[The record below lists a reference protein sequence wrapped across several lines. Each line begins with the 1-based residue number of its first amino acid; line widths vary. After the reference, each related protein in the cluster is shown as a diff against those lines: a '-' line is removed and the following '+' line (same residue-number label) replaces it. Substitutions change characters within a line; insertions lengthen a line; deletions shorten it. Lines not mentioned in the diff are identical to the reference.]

1 MLKIHRASVE
11 DGVSGA
17 PGEVMSADADGLVV
31 ATGSGGVR
39 LLEVQAAGGK
49 RLKAGEFLRGNPL
62 APGARF
68 S

>member
-1 MLKIHRASVE
+1 
-11 DGVSGA
+11 
-17 PGEVMSADADGLVV
+17 
-31 ATGSGGVR
+31 VR